1 MERTSALSTAE
12 IVGVAAASAAALGG
26 VIVALGRSQANHTR
40 ERTVAAQATQVPKMS
55 RETVERGRDLA
66 RSAAESIVAHYPE
79 LKDSAADLLHR
90 ASETAQR
97 ASETAR
103 PRASQVGAGATE
115 TAEHVRQT
123 GAQLLD
129 RIQADVIPAASTAI
143 SGLVDR
149 ASEARER
156 SAPVAGDIKSVA
168 AAKAEDIKTV
178 AVSKADVALTK
189 STSAAKDSLA
199 TVVWTTA
206 ALTLVYVFL
215 LSPERREQLKTFLW
229 GAVDQ
234 SLALVR
240 DFQGYE
246 DDF

>member
-1 MERTSALSTAE
+1 MPKLS
-12 IVGVAAASAAALGG
+12 
-26 VIVALGRSQANHTR
+26 
-40 ERTVAAQATQVPKMS
+40 K
-55 RETVERGRDLA
+55 ETVERGRELA
-66 RSAAESIVAHYPE
+66 RSAAETLAASYPG

-90 ASETAQR
+90 AAETAG
-97 ASETAR
+97 
-103 PRASQVGAGATE
+103 PRASQVSAGASE
-115 TAEHVRQT
+115 KAEQVRAT
-123 GAQLLD
+123 GATLLD
-129 RIQADVIPAASTAI
+129 RIQEEVLPAASTAI
-143 SGLVDR
+143 SGMVER

-156 SAPVAGDIKSVA
+156 SAPVAGDVKSGV
-168 AAKAEDIKTV
+168 AAKAEDMKLV
-178 AVSKADVALTK
+178 AAAKADVALTK

-199 TVVWTTA
+199 TMAWTTA
-206 ALTLVYVFL
+206 ALTLVYLVL